1 MDEDQ
6 YRATYHEVNKRRCVF
21 EKALNSRVCA
31 CDQSRRFNIA
41 DREGV
46 ACKSQSGQEVCDE
59 LIRYLRHNARFT
71 LGMNRISGPL
81 PHAREIKV
89 QNGGL
94 LGLQKVLFEQ
104 NQDQGRVSNIYG
116 LLVHALKRF
125 GSLEQLPFDIII
137 KSVSAYQGRRRRPR
151 RV

>member
-1 MDEDQ
+1 MDENE
-6 YRATYHEVNKRRCVF
+6 YRATYHKVNKRRCVF

-46 ACKSQSGQEVCDE
+46 ACKSQSGQAVCDK
-59 LIRYLRHNARFT
+59 LIRSLRYNARFA
-71 LGMNRISGPL
+71 LGMNRITGPL

-116 LLVHALKRF
+116 LLMHALERF
-125 GSLEQLPFDIII
+125 GSLESLPFDVIV
-137 KSVSAYQGRRRRPR
+137 KSVSSYEGRLRRPR
-151 RV
+151 KR